1 MSNDKPSR
9 TILLA
14 AFVLFT
20 LLFAFNAATADQG
33 AVQLK
38 SLTTDEK
45 LFSATACVELP
56 SIDPWWPEV
65 ALEIDGEPMPEIGIT
80 LIDAKK
86 PETMRSRNRCYLFE
100 IPIQPRA
107 ERIGTAVFR
116 IVSVLLDR
124 QPDLA
129 SEAYISTLKNHVQK
143 TVPELDFKIE
153 TVQAKMGGGIKLTIS
168 AKPDDM
174 TEEEATRI
182 IRQSAN
188 LEFPINWELPV
199 HVY

>member
-1 MSNDKPSR
+1 MSNSKPSR
-9 TILLA
+9 IIPLA

-56 SIDPWWPEV
+56 SI
-65 ALEIDGEPMPEIGIT
+65 
-80 LIDAKK
+80 
-86 PETMRSRNRCYLFE
+86 
-100 IPIQPRA
+100 
-107 ERIGTAVFR
+107 
-116 IVSVLLDR
+116 
-124 QPDLA
+124 
-129 SEAYISTLKNHVQK
+129 
-143 TVPELDFKIE
+143 KIE
-153 TVQAKMGGGIKLTIS
+153 TVQSEMGGGIKLTIS

-182 IRQSAN
+182 IRQAAN

>member
-9 TILLA
+9 IIPLT
-14 AFVLFT
+14 AFVLVV
-20 LLFAFNAATADQG
+20 LLFAFNAAAADQG

-45 LFSATACVELP
+45 LFSAIACVELP

-65 ALEIDGEPMPEIGIT
+65 ALEINGEPTSEIGIT

-100 IPIQPRA
+100 LPIQPQA
-107 ERIGTAVFR
+107 EKIETAVFQ
-116 IVSVLLDR
+116 ITSVLLDR
-124 QPDLA
+124 QSDLA
-129 SEAYISTLKNHVQK
+129 SDTYVSTLKSRVQK
-143 TVPELDFKIE
+143 TVQELDFKIE
-153 TVQAKMGGGIKLTIS
+153 TVQAEMGGGINLTIS

-174 TEEEATRI
+174 TEEEAIRI
-182 IRQSAN
+182 IRQAAN
-188 LEFPINWELPV
+188 LEFPIHWELPIRID
-199 HVY
+199 

>member
-45 LFSATACVELP
+45 LFSAIACVKLP

-153 TVQAKMGGGIKLTIS
+153 TVQSEMGGGIKLTIS

-199 HVY
+199 YVY